1 MVASSGRRAAN
12 NHGDESQPKPTKM
25 KDTRGDDP
33 FFVRPVLIVA
43 VALIALLSKICI
55 ALTTLGTNDV
65 IAFYKFAEALETHG
79 LIWTYEHS
87 ILFNH
92 TPLVGYFLRGL
103 VWLAHQSFFERNGLM
118 FPFLLRLPG
127 IIADFCVVLLLLAVA
142 REYPHL
148 RPPRWALLL
157 FAASPVSI
165 MVSGFHGNTDS
176 IMVLFLFLA
185 AVMALRD
192 QPLLCG
198 VFLALS
204 CQVKIIPLLL
214 LPIFFFFW
222 LKHRQLG
229 WFLSS
234 FFSSSLLFCAEPLLR
249 SPVSFVK
256 NVLAYGSFWGIWGLT
271 YCLRMTGLNEFNKVS
286 FFKLTEAQNAI
297 IMLLKVMI
305 ILGILLLAWRRR
317 NLPPPALFAS
327 IGYAWLIFF
336 VLSPGVAAQYL
347 VWLAPFILLL
357 SPTFYG
363 FLVAGSSIFLF
374 AFYTINSGGFT
385 WYFAYASNKLSGLCA
400 LWALIPWLTL
410 VGGLFALMSKARRQ
424 NPHFRFVSLAPIEGQ
439 EKQ

>member
-1 MVASSGRRAAN
+1 MPRPATTAMS
-12 NHGDESQPKPTKM
+12 PKPELAKLTP
-25 KDTRGDDP
+25 TRRDDS

-43 VALIALLSKICI
+43 VALIALLFKVGI

-92 TPLVGYFLRGL
+92 PPLVGYFLRGL
-103 VWLAHQSFFERNGLM
+103 AWLAHQPFFQQNGLT
-118 FPFLLRLPG
+118 FPFFLRLPG
-127 IIADFCVVLLLLAVA
+127 ILADFCVVLLVLAVV

-148 RPPRWALLL
+148 RPPRWALVL

-185 AVMALRD
+185 SIMALRGR
-192 QPLLCG
+192 PLLCG

-204 CQVKIIPLLL
+204 CQVKIIPSLL

-222 LKHRQLG
+222 LERRRLG
-229 WFLSS
+229 WFLTS
-234 FFSSSLLFCAEPLLR
+234 FLSSSLLLCAEPLLR

-256 NVLAYGSFWGIWGLT
+256 NVLSYGSFWGIWGLT

-286 FFKLTEAQNAI
+286 FFKLSEAQNAI
-297 IMLLKVMI
+297 IMILKVMI
-305 ILGILLLAWRRR
+305 VLGILLLAWRRKK
-317 NLPPPALFAS
+317 LPPPALFAS
-327 IGYAWLIFF
+327 IGYAWMIFF

-347 VWLAPFILLL
+347 VWLAPFILFL

-363 FLVAGSSIFLF
+363 FLVVGSSIFLF
-374 AFYTINSGGFT
+374 AFYTINSGGFP
-385 WYFAYASNKLSGLCA
+385 WYFAYASNKLSALCA

-410 VGGLFALMSKARRQ
+410 VGGLFALVFSARRQ
-424 NPHFRFVSLAPIEGQ
+424 NPPLRFVSLTPIDGQ
-439 EKQ
+439 EN